1 MIDLNRI
8 QMFVQVVEQGSFTKA
23 ANALGL
29 TKATV
34 SRKIAELESD
44 VGAQLLFR
52 TTRALKLTETGA
64 SYFHRVQGILLD
76 LSDAE
81 NILNANQETIKGN
94 LNIACP
100 IELGQLFLAPILARF
115 LSKCPEMTINAELTN
130 RKIDAV
136 NENIDIVFQ
145 ITENKDPN
153 LTSYA
158 LFNTTKRLM
167 ASPDYLKK
175 HGIPKTPDDLI
186 HHQAIQ
192 LQSPHTVG
200 EWRLFN
206 GNQWISISPKAQ
218 LTVNNITLAREAA
231 IAGLGIASLVD
242 KIAQTALNK
251 KQLIPVLDDFP
262 MNQAQI
268 ILSHPQGAY
277 LPKKYRAFIESLY
290 HEFHLRWEEAILE
303 VPDYIDLPNKQSNV
317 N

>member
-23 ANALGL
+23 AKALGL

-44 VGAQLLFR
+44 VGAQLLYR

-64 SYFHRVQGILLD
+64 NYFHKVQRILLD
-76 LSDAE
+76 LNDAE
-81 NILNANQETIKGN
+81 NILTANQEVIKGN

-100 IELGQLFLAPILARF
+100 IELGQLFLAPILAKF
-115 LSKCPEMTINAELTN
+115 LSHYPEMTINTELTN
-130 RKIDAV
+130 RQIDAV
-136 NENIDIVFQ
+136 NEEVDIVFQ

-158 LFNTTKRLM
+158 LFNTSKRLM
-167 ASPDYLKK
+167 ASPDYLAK
-175 HGIPKTPDDLI
+175 HGTPKTLSDLEQ
-186 HHQAIQ
+186 HQAIQ

-200 EWRLFN
+200 QWRLFN
-206 GNQWISISPKAQ
+206 GKQWTNVTPKAQ

-231 IAGLGIASLVD
+231 IEGLGIASLVD
-242 KIAQTALNK
+242 KIAQQALNK
-251 KQLIPVLDDFP
+251 KLLIPVLDDFP
-262 MNQAQI
+262 MSQAQI

-277 LPKKYRAFIESLY
+277 LPKKYRIFIECLY
-290 HEFHLRWEEAILE
+290 QEFYHRWEDELLE
-303 VPDYIDLPNKQSNV
+303 VPDYIHLSNQT
-317 N
+317 